1 MFLWFLMQ
9 CSLSM
14 IVQIVLHTLI
24 SSLCATI
31 YKVLS
36 HLLVCTVSFQMLIM
50 LCQSGV
56 GQGSCT

>member
-1 MFLWFLMQ
+1 MFLCFLMQ
-9 CSLSM
+9 CSLSV

-24 SSLCATI
+24 SSPRARI

-36 HLLVCTVSFQMLIM
+36 HLLVCTVSFQMLIIV
-50 LCQSGV
+50 CQFGV